1 MQIFDGISFAR
12 AREIELATQVRQFAI
27 AAGRQPLIVSFV
39 PVEDSGS
46 QLYTQ
51 KKLEAAERAGI
62 EFRPQPFSMQDD
74 LETLI
79 PAIQAHNSNQD
90 VTGIM
95 IQKPAKKNWV
105 GQGRA
110 ENFHAWWQQLVQVI
124 TPTKDVDGL
133 TPAVQRAIEQGD
145 WEKLHYVLPAT
156 AKAILLVLE
165 QASVQKN
172 QKIAIIGRSDIVGKP
187 THFVL
192 HSRGFQ
198 SELLGRAELDARM
211 QDGRNLFDFDVIVS
225 ATGTE
230 NLITGDLLK
239 DGVTLIDVG
248 EPRPDVNRQSVE
260 AKAIFL
266 SPVPGGVGPITV
278 VSLLENALELFSR
291 Q

>member
-1 MQIFDGISFAR
+1 
-12 AREIELATQVRQFAI
+12 
-27 AAGRQPLIVSFV
+27 
-39 PVEDSGS
+39 
-46 QLYTQ
+46 
-51 KKLEAAERAGI
+51 
-62 EFRPQPFSMQDD
+62 MQDD

-79 PAIQAHNSNQD
+79 PAIQTHNSNQD

-95 IQKPAKKNWV
+95 IQKPAKKI
-105 GQGRA
+105 GSGRG
-110 ENFHAWWQQLVQVI
+110 ERNFHAWWQQLVQVI

-133 TPAVQRAIEQGD
+133 TPAVQRAIEQEIGK
-145 WEKLHYVLPAT
+145 KLHYVLPAT

-165 QASVQKN
+165 QASVQN

-266 SPVPGGVGPITV
+266 FASARRRWPYYR
-278 VSLLENALELFSR
+278 S
-291 Q
+291 